1 MIQVEAAEGE
11 EPSKRLRCQ
20 VVQRVVAKTKKLNVL
35 QPLEEEEEEKED
47 CCGIALPNT
56 SKKIINVFTHNLEY
70 LEDHV
75 RDVNQLVV
83 GYGQC
88 VEEAEL
94 CEGSRLDL
102 LDAIVVKTQLFQ
114 GGETVK
120 GLLQQ

>member
-35 QPLEEEEEEKED
+35 QPLEEKED
-47 CCGIALPNT
+47 GCGIALPNT